1 MRASS
6 ILLVAAAAALVLSLV
21 LLPVLAKRYGF
32 LPVLAKRYGILAPAC
47 RPAADWLPSFD
58 SLEELQASP
67 WGAYYAGVY
76 GDTLQPGDF
85 PVSTADLW
93 IVKKS
98 LLRRCGAAVPWPE
111 DEFCC
116 PSEPGQ
122 LFGHMSRSNDPLD
135 ELWIYHP
142 APYQQLLSHQWVE
155 VTHCSW
161 GGTLVVA
168 NEAKGAWHYY
178 APGSGVF
185 FYLGVTQ
192 AFEDHLGAANHYGVP
207 CKSFLFQECDETF
220 GALVEAARAA
230 GLDSLQF
237 LGHRDMRCGN
247 TAIEIID
254 LAGVGAYPCVD
265 ISPDSAT
272 YKKRY
277 RTGWKART
285 ECRCE
290 AAKVNDCLR
299 CAPVMSENQAGP
311 APRPPPSQP

>member
-32 LPVLAKRYGILAPAC
+32 LAPAC

-161 GGTLVVA
+161 GGTLVVT

-207 CKSFLFQECDETF
+207 CKNPFSMECVDAF
-220 GALVEAARAA
+220 GAIVEAARAA

-254 LAGVGAYPCVD
+254 LAGVGAYPCADV
-265 ISPDSAT
+265 SPDSAP

-290 AAKVNDCLR
+290 AAESNDCLR
-299 CAPVMSENQAGP
+299 CAPVMPVNQANP
-311 APRPPPSQP
+311 ALRQPPSQFRQPVG